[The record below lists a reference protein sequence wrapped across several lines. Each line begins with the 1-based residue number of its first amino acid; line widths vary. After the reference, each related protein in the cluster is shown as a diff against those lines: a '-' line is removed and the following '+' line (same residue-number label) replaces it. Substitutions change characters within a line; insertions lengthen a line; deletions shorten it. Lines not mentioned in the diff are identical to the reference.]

1 MPALWIGIDVGGT
14 FTDVVGVD
22 LESLQYWTAK
32 VPSSSTDPAG
42 ALDEGISELLS
53 RNQKRP
59 SDVQRVIYGTT
70 VALNV
75 LLERKG
81 ATVSMITTKGFK
93 DVVEI
98 GRMLRDELYD
108 IMFDKPKPLVARHRR
123 YEVDERVNAA
133 GEEVRPLKSDDVQ
146 CVLDQL
152 TDAGPESLA
161 VCFLHAYANEAHE
174 QHVGDAVKQRF
185 PGLPVSL
192 SSEVSPEYSEYE
204 RFATTVLNSY
214 LMPKTR
220 SALGSV
226 ADRVASLG
234 ISAPVEVM
242 QSNGGITTTDVAARF
257 PVRLLGSGPVGGVAG
272 AVGLSAAVGV
282 SNLITLDMGGT
293 STDVCLV
300 TNGVP
305 SYTTQRRFE
314 GQPVRT
320 LMTDVQS
327 IGTGGGSIARVD
339 VAGSLQVGPDSAGA
353 DPGPICYG
361 RGGRRVTVTDADV
374 LLGYLNPERFLGGK
388 QRLDAQAASAGLRD
402 QIASPTDTGLI
413 SAALGVVTVA
423 VNNMVGAL
431 RRVTTQRGHDPRD
444 FTLVAFGG
452 AGPVHAGLLARE
464 VGIPRVLAPAYPG
477 LLSARGLLLADLRTE
492 ASLTLSKTLDSVS
505 PGELTSIFERLEGE
519 ARSVLPGGSSPDSL
533 EVERLAE
540 MCYQGQRHELPVPFP
555 AGGLTGADLDDA
567 SRRLDESFIELYGFL
582 PISHT
587 PQIVHLRVFLR
598 KRIEEAEK
606 LRARGIAVGDGSGDA
621 QLGERRLYFD
631 DTGEAGRVCPVY
643 DRSRLGVGRSIVG
656 PAVVE
661 EDYSTTM
668 VYPGQSLTVD
678 DHGNLVIDTGVT
690 AQ

>member
-22 LESLQYWTAK
+22 LESFQYWTAK

-42 ALDEGISELLS
+42 ALAEGISELLS
-53 RNQKRP
+53 RSQKRP

-133 GEEVRPLKSDDVQ
+133 GQQVRPLQSDDVQ
-146 CVLDQL
+146 RVLDQIA
-152 TDAGPESLA
+152 DAGPEALA

-174 QHVGDAVKQRF
+174 RYVGDAVKQRF

-226 ADRVASLG
+226 ADRLASLG
-234 ISAPVEVM
+234 IAASVEVM

-374 LLGYLNPERFLGGK
+374 VLGYLNPERFLGGK
-388 QRLDAQAASAGLRD
+388 QRLDAKAASAGLRD

-464 VGIPRVLAPAYPG
+464 AGIPRVLAPAYPG

-505 PGELTSIFERLEGE
+505 PGELTSIFEQLEGE

-555 AGGLTGADLDDA
+555 AGGLTGADLGDA
-567 SRRLDESFIELYGFL
+567 SSRLDESFMDLYGFL
-582 PISHT
+582 PINHI

-606 LRARGIAVGDGSGDA
+606 LRACGIAVGDGSGDA

-631 DTGEAGRVCPVY
+631 DTGEAGRACPVY

-661 EDYSTTM
+661 EDYSTTV

>member
-1 MPALWIGIDVGGT
+1 MSPLWIGIDVGGT

-22 LESLQYWTAK
+22 LASLHYWTGK
-32 VPSSSTDPAG
+32 VPSSTTDPAG
-42 ALDEGISELLS
+42 ALSAGISELLQRS
-53 RNQKRP
+53 QARP
-59 SDVQRVIYGTT
+59 NDVQRVIYGTT

-81 ATVSMITTKGFK
+81 ATVAMITTKGFK

-98 GRMLRDELYD
+98 GRMLRDDLYD
-108 IMFDKPKPLVARHRR
+108 IMFDKPKPLVARRRR
-123 YEVDERVNAA
+123 YEIDQRVNAA
-133 GEEVRPLKSDDVQ
+133 GEIVRPVDEDDVRR
-146 CVLDQL
+146 VLDQV
-152 TDAGPESLA
+152 AEGEPEALA
-161 VCFLHAYANEAHE
+161 VCFLHAYANEVHE
-174 QHVGDAVKQRF
+174 RAVGDAVKERL

-214 LMPKTR
+214 LMPQTR
-220 SALGSV
+220 TALGSV
-226 ADRVASLG
+226 ADRAASLG
-234 ISAPVEVM
+234 IGAPVEVM
-242 QSNGGITTTDVAARF
+242 QSNGGITTTEVAARF

-272 AVGLSAAVGV
+272 AVGLCAAAGI
-282 SNLITLDMGGT
+282 SDLITLDMGGT

-300 TNGVP
+300 AGGVP

-361 RGGRRVTVTDADV
+361 RGGERVTVTDADV
-374 LLGYLNPERFLGGK
+374 VLGYLNPERFLGGK
-388 QRLDAQAASAGLRD
+388 QRLEVEAAAAGLRE
-402 QIASPTDTGLI
+402 QIASPTDTGLVP
-413 SAALGVVTVA
+413 AALGVVTVA

-464 VGIPRVLAPAYPG
+464 AGIPRVLAPAYPG

-492 ASLTLSKTLDSVS
+492 ASLTLSKTLESVS
-505 PGELTSIFERLEGE
+505 PEELTRTFERLESE
-519 ARSVLPGGSSPDSL
+519 ARSVLPGGADSELL

-555 AGGLTGADLDDA
+555 SGGLTEADMADA
-567 SRRLDESFIELYGFL
+567 ARRLDERFMELYGFL
-582 PISHT
+582 PISHI

-606 LRARGIAVGDGSGDA
+606 LRTKGIAVGDGSAEA
-621 QLGERRLYFD
+621 QVGERRLYFR
-631 DTGEAGRVCPVY
+631 DTGEKGRVCPVY
-643 DRSRLGVGRSIVG
+643 DRARLGAGPVVTG

-661 EDYSTTM
+661 EDYSTTV

-678 DHGNLVIDTGVT
+678 DHGNLVIDTGVM
-690 AQ
+690 AR

>member
-1 MPALWIGIDVGGT
+1 MSPLWIGIDVGGT

-22 LESLQYWTAK
+22 LASLQYWTAK

-42 ALDEGISELLS
+42 ALSAGISELLQRS
-53 RNQKRP
+53 QARP
-59 SDVQRVIYGTT
+59 NDIQRVIYGTT

-81 ATVSMITTKGFK
+81 ATVAMVTTKGFK

-108 IMFDKPKPLVARHRR
+108 IMFDKPKPLVARRR
-123 YEVDERVNAA
+123 RHEVDERVNAA
-133 GEEVRPLKSDDVQ
+133 GEVVRPVQSPDVQ
-146 CVLDQL
+146 RVLDEA
-152 TDAGPESLA
+152 TEGGPEALA

-174 QHVGDAVKQRF
+174 RAVRDAVKERF

-214 LMPKTR
+214 LMPQTR
-220 SALGSV
+220 MALGSV
-226 ADRVASLG
+226 AARVASLG
-234 ISAPVEVM
+234 IGAPVEVM

-272 AVGLSAAVGV
+272 AVGLCAAAGI
-282 SNLITLDMGGT
+282 SDLITLDMGGT

-300 TNGVP
+300 AGGVP

-339 VAGSLQVGPDSAGA
+339 SAGSLQVGPDSSGA

-361 RGGRRVTVTDADV
+361 RGGQRVTVTDADV

-388 QRLDAQAASAGLRD
+388 QRLDAEAAAAGLRE
-402 QIASPTDTGLI
+402 QIASPTDTGLV

-464 VGIPRVLAPAYPG
+464 AGIPRVLAPAYPG

-492 ASLTLSKTLDSVS
+492 ASLTLSKTLESVS
-505 PGELTSIFERLEGE
+505 PDELTGTFERLESE
-519 ARSVLPGGSSPDSL
+519 ARSVLPGGGDSRSL
-533 EVERLAE
+533 EVERHAE
-540 MCYQGQRHELPVPFP
+540 MCYQGQRHELLVPFP
-555 AGGLTGADLDDA
+555 AGRLNEADLADA
-567 SRRLDESFIELYGFL
+567 ARRLDERFIELYGFL
-582 PISHT
+582 PISHI

-598 KRIEEAEK
+598 KRVAEAEK
-606 LRARGIAVGDGSGDA
+606 LRTQGIGVGDGSAEA
-621 QLGERRLYFD
+621 QVGERRLYFR
-631 DTGEAGRVCPVY
+631 DTGEEGRVCPVY
-643 DRSRLGVGRSIVG
+643 DRARLGVGRAVAG

-661 EDYSTTM
+661 EDYSTTV
-668 VYPGQSLTVD
+668 VYPEQSLTVD
-678 DHGNLVIDTGVT
+678 GHGNLVINTGVM

>member
-1 MPALWIGIDVGGT
+1 MPPLWIGIDVGGT

-22 LESLQYWTAK
+22 LASLHYWTAK

-42 ALDEGISELLS
+42 ALSAGIAELLQRS
-53 RNQKRP
+53 QARP
-59 SDVQRVIYGTT
+59 GDVQRVIYGTT

-81 ATVSMITTKGFK
+81 ATVAMITTKGFK

-108 IMFDKPKPLVARHRR
+108 IMFDKPKPLVARRRR

-133 GEEVRPLKSDDVQ
+133 GEVVRPLQGDDVQ
-146 CVLDQL
+146 QVLGQV
-152 TDAGPESLA
+152 AKGGPEALA

-174 QHVGDAVKQRF
+174 RAVGDAIKKRF

-192 SSEVSPEYSEYE
+192 SSDVSPEYSEYE

-214 LMPKTR
+214 LMPQTR
-220 SALGSV
+220 TALGSV
-226 ADRVASLG
+226 AARVASLG
-234 ISAPVEVM
+234 IGAPVEVM
-242 QSNGGITTTDVAARF
+242 QSNGGITTTEVAARF

-272 AVGLSAAVGV
+272 AVGLCAAVGI
-282 SNLITLDMGGT
+282 SDLITLDMGGT

-300 TNGVP
+300 AGGAP

-361 RGGRRVTVTDADV
+361 HGGRRVTVTDADV
-374 LLGYLNPERFLGGK
+374 VLGYLNPERFLGGK
-388 QRLDAQAASAGLRD
+388 QPLDAEAAAAGLRE
-402 QIASPTDTGLI
+402 QIASPTDTGLAP
-413 SAALGVVTVA
+413 AALGVVTVA

-464 VGIPRVLAPAYPG
+464 AGIPCVLAPAYPG

-505 PGELTSIFERLEGE
+505 PKELTRIFERLESE
-519 ARSVLPGGSSPDSL
+519 ARSVLPGGADSDAL

-555 AGGLTGADLDDA
+555 AGRLTDADLDA
-567 SRRLDESFIELYGFL
+567 AARRLDERFMELYGFL
-582 PISHT
+582 PISHI

-598 KRIEEAEK
+598 KRVEDAEK
-606 LRARGIAVGDGSGDA
+606 LRTRGIAVGDDSAEA
-621 QLGERRLYFD
+621 QVGERRLYFR
-631 DTGEAGRVCPVY
+631 DTGEDGRVCPVY
-643 DRSRLGVGRSIVG
+643 DRALLGVGRSIAG

-661 EDYSTTM
+661 EDYSTTV

-678 DHGNLVIDTGVT
+678 AHGNLVIDTGVMT
-690 AQ
+690 P

>member
-1 MPALWIGIDVGGT
+1 MSPLWIGIDVGGT
-14 FTDVVGVD
+14 FTDMVGVD
-22 LESLQYWTAK
+22 LASLQYWTAK

-42 ALDEGISELLS
+42 ALSKGIADLLQRS
-53 RNQKRP
+53 QRQP
-59 SDVQRVIYGTT
+59 GDIERVIYGTT

-81 ATVSMITTKGFK
+81 ATVAMVTTKGFK

-98 GRMLRDELYD
+98 GRMLREELYD
-108 IMFDKPKPLVARHRR
+108 IMFDKPKPLVARRRR

-133 GEEVRPLKSDDVQ
+133 GEVVRPLQGADVQ
-146 CVLDQL
+146 RVLDEVAA
-152 TDAGPESLA
+152 AGPEALA
-161 VCFLHAYANEAHE
+161 VCFLHAYANEEHE
-174 QHVGDAVKQRF
+174 RAVGEAIKKRF

-214 LMPKTR
+214 LMPQTR
-220 SALGSV
+220 TALGSV
-226 ADRVASLG
+226 ADRVGSLG
-234 ISAPVEVM
+234 IGVPVEVM

-272 AVGLSAAVGV
+272 AVGLCAAA
-282 SNLITLDMGGT
+282 SISDLITLDMGGT
-293 STDVCLV
+293 STDVCLAAG
-300 TNGVP
+300 GVP

-361 RGGRRVTVTDADV
+361 RGGQRVTVTDADV
-374 LLGYLNPERFLGGK
+374 VLGYLNPERFLGGK
-388 QRLDAQAASAGLRD
+388 QRLDAEAAMAGLRE
-402 QIASPTDTGLI
+402 QIASPTDTGLVP
-413 SAALGVVTVA
+413 AALGVVTVA

-464 VGIPRVLAPAYPG
+464 AGIPRVLAPAYPG

-492 ASLTLSKTLDSVS
+492 ASLTLSKTLESVS
-505 PGELTSIFERLEGE
+505 PDELTGTFERLESE
-519 ARSVLPGGSSPDSL
+519 ARSVLPGGAPSAAL

-555 AGGLTGADLDDA
+555 AGRLNEADLDGA
-567 SRRLDESFIELYGFL
+567 ARRLDERFIELYGFL
-582 PISHT
+582 PISHI
-587 PQIVHLRVFLR
+587 PQIVHLRVFLQ

-606 LRARGIAVGDGSGDA
+606 LRTRGIAVGDGSAEA
-621 QLGERRLYFD
+621 QIGERRLYFR
-631 DTGEAGRVCPVY
+631 DTGEAGRLCPVY
-643 DRSRLGVGRSIVG
+643 DRALLGVGRAVAG

-661 EDYSTTM
+661 EDYSTTI

-690 AQ
+690 A